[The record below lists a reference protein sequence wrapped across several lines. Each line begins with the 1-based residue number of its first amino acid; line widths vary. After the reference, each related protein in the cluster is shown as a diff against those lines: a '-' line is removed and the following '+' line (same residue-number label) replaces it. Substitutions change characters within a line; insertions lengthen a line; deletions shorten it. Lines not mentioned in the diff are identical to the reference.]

1 MKTRAN
7 AVIGDNRT
15 RYACIPGNRSHYTE
29 IFFRY
34 GVTKRDFFQL
44 LLSSLLLL
52 LSFQFFTSFKIQRR
66 GVFFSRNSWIG
77 GLAKY
82 AEYRSFDVQLGT
94 TRAVSRNNDNDN
106 ETPTSP
112 TFDVRTIYVL
122 GLRNGERGSR
132 RPLENGV
139 I

>member
-66 GVFFSRNSWIG
+66 DVFFSRNSWIG

-82 AEYRSFDVQLGT
+82 AEYRSFEVGT
-94 TRAVSRNNDNDN
+94 TRALFLETTITITKLQPLQHSTYVRYTYSVYETEN
-106 ETPTSP
+106 E
-112 TFDVRTIYVL
+112 DL
-122 GLRNGERGSR
+122 GGLWKTG
-132 RPLENGV
+132 
-139 I
+139 